1 MSSPSRLPEVL
12 QAAITV
18 ALANESAYARLDA
31 AAGDG
36 DFGAILARA
45 AHRVHEALAA
55 LATEGSAPSDR
66 ETLLAA
72 AQAVAAV
79 GGTTGPIWGIGL
91 LRAAEAI
98 DRGSVAAVRAAADG
112 VAELGGAR
120 PGDRTLL
127 DALVPV
133 VTALEEGGDP
143 AAAARKGAAH
153 TAELSAR
160 RGRASYV
167 PGGGV
172 GHVDAGAQAVA
183 DIVEAVAGV
192 LAGHPTPPRPA
203 AGPAK
208 SAGAVASPG
217 HVVADP
223 DQLVDDALAGLVF
236 AGGGRLRASRDP
248 RYVARSDLPKSGLVA
263 LISGG
268 GAGHEPMHAG
278 LIGPGLLAAAC
289 PGEVFA
295 SPSAAQ
301 VQAAIAA
308 VDGGAG
314 VLLIVKNYTGD
325 VLNFRLGADLARSSG
340 HQVETVLVA
349 DDIALTDVAA
359 AGGAPKPSSPDD
371 PEGPQGVGRRG
382 VAGTVVV
389 EKICGA
395 AAQAGVDLP
404 TLAALGQRVAA
415 AVRTI
420 GVAVSGV
427 TLPAGGE
434 AAISLASGE
443 QEFGVGIHGE
453 PGRERGRQQPADQ
466 LVSRMCAALVDDP
479 TDDRY
484 ARVLLYTNGLGGI
497 PGLELSAV
505 HGYAARHLEQAGLDV
520 ERSMAASLVTSLGM
534 VGFSLTVMALDDEL
548 VTYWDAPCSSTAW
561 TVG

>member
-12 QAAITV
+12 QAAIDV
-18 ALANESAYARLDA
+18 AIANESAYARLDA

-45 AHRVHEALAA
+45 AHRVQEALAA
-55 LATEGSAPSDR
+55 LAPESSDR

-72 AQAVAAV
+72 ARAVAAV

-91 LRAAEAI
+91 LRGAEAI
-98 DRGSVAAVRAAADG
+98 DRGSAAAVRAAADG
-112 VAELGGAR
+112 VAELGGAQ

-133 VTALEEGGDP
+133 ATALEAGADP
-143 AAAARKGAAH
+143 AAAAREGAAH
-153 TAELSAR
+153 TAALSAR

-192 LAGHPTPPRPA
+192 LAGHPAPPRPV
-203 AGPAK
+203 AGQSP
-208 SAGAVASPG
+208 SAVAIASPG

-223 DQLVDDALAGLVF
+223 DQLVDDALTGLVI
-236 AGGGRLRASRDP
+236 AGGGRLRASKDP
-248 RYVARSDLPKSGLVA
+248 RYVARSDLPKPGLVA

-308 VDGGAG
+308 VDSGAG

-349 DDIALTDVAA
+349 DDIALTD
-359 AGGAPKPSSPDD
+359 
-371 PEGPQGVGRRG
+371 GP
-382 VAGTVVV
+382 A
-389 EKICGA
+389 E
-395 AAQAGVDLP
+395 
-404 TLAALGQRVAA
+404 
-415 AVRTI
+415 
-420 GVAVSGV
+420 
-427 TLPAGGE
+427 
-434 AAISLASGE
+434 
-443 QEFGVGIHGE
+443 
-453 PGRERGRQQPADQ
+453 
-466 LVSRMCAALVDDP
+466 
-479 TDDRY
+479 
-484 ARVLLYTNGLGGI
+484 
-497 PGLELSAV
+497 
-505 HGYAARHLEQAGLDV
+505 
-520 ERSMAASLVTSLGM
+520 
-534 VGFSLTVMALDDEL
+534 ALDF
-548 VTYWDAPCSSTAW
+548 VT
-561 TVG
+561 G